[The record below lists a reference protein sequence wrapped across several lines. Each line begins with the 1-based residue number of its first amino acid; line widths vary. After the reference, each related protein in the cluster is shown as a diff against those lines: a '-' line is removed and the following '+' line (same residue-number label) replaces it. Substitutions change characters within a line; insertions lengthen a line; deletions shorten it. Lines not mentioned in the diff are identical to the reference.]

1 LGIAPANVSDKNL
14 ISVGRYEAATK
25 RSPQTD
31 HPENLR
37 MGVDCAGYGKDSGT
51 LYVRWNGAVWRAG
64 RLSKLDTNEYVQK
77 IKAEAL
83 RLRARDRGIT
93 SLHIRVDGGGGF
105 GAGIIDRL
113 KVDDELIQSFPDFQV
128 LELHFNAT
136 PRDEAAFYDAITEW
150 TADVAESL
158 KSLAVVSPPE
168 ELQADLCERLY
179 DWRNARGKDVKRL
192 ESKEEFRKR
201 LIPPRSPDDGDGFVL
216 AVASDRLFIPDDGQF
231 LAILSHGQA
240 KGW

>member
-1 LGIAPANVSDKNL
+1 
-14 ISVGRYEAATK
+14 
-25 RSPQTD
+25 
-31 HPENLR
+31 
-37 MGVDCAGYGKDSGT
+37 
-51 LYVRWNGAVWRAG
+51 
-64 RLSKLDTNEYVQK
+64 
-77 IKAEAL
+77 
-83 RLRARDRGIT
+83 
-93 SLHIRVDGGGGF
+93 
-105 GAGIIDRL
+105 
-113 KVDDELIQSFPDFQV
+113 
-128 LELHFNAT
+128 
-136 PRDEAAFYDAITEW
+136 
-150 TADVAESL
+150 
-158 KSLAVVSPPE
+158 VSPPE